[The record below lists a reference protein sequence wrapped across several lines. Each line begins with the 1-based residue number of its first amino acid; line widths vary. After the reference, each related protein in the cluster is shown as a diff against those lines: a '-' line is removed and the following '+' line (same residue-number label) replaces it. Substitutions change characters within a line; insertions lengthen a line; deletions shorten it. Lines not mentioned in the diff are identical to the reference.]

1 MTTPLRRRF
10 SVNTELLDKVATV
23 DTLNR
28 VALITTNDI
37 FSGARYSLV
46 TPDDWRDQVSFT
58 SFPEEYNWLDS
69 HFGQDGSSPA
79 DAYIVYWNKAAT
91 GDNAETAAKAMDD
104 AIAKGASW
112 YVPEY
117 IGKNAAAIPDQIAI
131 AQYVESSEQ
140 KMQAIFLT
148 NDASALNDSG
158 STDLALRLKTLGLNR
173 STVIWQP
180 TGNDVAGNSYDS
192 QRADAAIAGA
202 MIWRDAGKDQ
212 WDYHTLS
219 KVSDSNLTDGQQ
231 VILRAKGY
239 NFIETFT
246 NTTFTHM
253 YKGRT
258 VTGREIRIQW
268 GADWF
273 DNNLQ
278 VSLANFAFRAGLMA
292 FDYETF
298 NAVEALVRSWL
309 ERARVRRI
317 ILEDYTV
324 TMPDPDSFTASQRA
338 SGTATLNNIYRA
350 TLNSA
355 IDDWTI
361 TGQWVIGGE

>member
-1 MTTPLRRRF
+1 MTTPIRRRF

-46 TPDDWRDQVSFT
+46 TPDDWKEQVNFT
-58 SFPEEYNWLDS
+58 SFPEEYNWLTA
-69 HFGQDGSSPA
+69 HFGQDGGAPA
-79 DAYIVYWNKAAT
+79 DAFVVYWNKAGT
-91 GDNAETAAKAMDD
+91 GDAAETVAQALDD

-112 YVPEY
+112 YVLQY
-117 IGKNAAAIPDQIAI
+117 IGKAASAITDQVAI
-131 AQYVESSEQ
+131 ANYVQSSEQ
-140 KMQAIFLT
+140 KMQVMFLT
-148 NDASALNDSG
+148 VDATALNDAG
-158 STDLALRLKTLGLNR
+158 ATDLGYRLRTTSMER
-173 STVIWQP
+173 SGVIWHP
-180 TGNDVAGNSYDS
+180 TGNDVAGNSYDT
-192 QRADAAIAGA
+192 QRPDAAIGGE
-202 MIWRDAGKDQ
+202 MIWRDAGADQ
-212 WDYHTLS
+212 WDYHALTL
-219 KVSDSNLTDGQQ
+219 VSDSNLTAGQQ
-231 VILRAKGY
+231 AVLRAKGY

-253 YKGRT
+253 YKGRL
-258 VTGREIRIQW
+258 VTDREIRIQW